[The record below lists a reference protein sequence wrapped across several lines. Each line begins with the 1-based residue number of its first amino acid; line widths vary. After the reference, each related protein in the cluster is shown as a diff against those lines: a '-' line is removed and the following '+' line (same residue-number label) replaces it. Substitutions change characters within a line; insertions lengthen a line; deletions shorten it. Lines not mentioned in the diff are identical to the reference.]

1 MQILPKALT
10 GSNSLLGRK
19 PIPSHF
25 PTHYPRWYRAV
36 SPVPPRVPVQQ
47 FSIQRSTHG
56 IVIFHF
62 PRLGFCSIPTCAGV
76 WGFFFLCHDYFI
88 AKVLLLLM
96 KNRWRDG
103 FYVFPFFSYFFLYAI
118 LSLKFHFSPS
128 ISNRFRFDSCSPWSP
143 WPAGGRL
150 VAGWTDGNLR

>member
-25 PTHYPRWYRAV
+25 PTHYPRWYRAG

-62 PRLGFCSIPTCAGV
+62 PRLGFCFIPTCAGV
-76 WGFFFLCHDYFI
+76 WGFFLCHDYFI

-103 FYVFPFFSYFFLYAI
+103 FYVFPFFSYFFVCHPFAKV
-118 LSLKFHFSPS
+118 SLFPFDKQSLP
-128 ISNRFRFDSCSPWSP
+128 FRFLFPMEP
-143 WPAGGRL
+143 M
-150 VAGWTDGNLR
+150 AGWWQTGSGMDGR

>member
-1 MQILPKALT
+1 MQILPKALS

-25 PTHYPRWYRAV
+25 PTHYPRWYRAG

-62 PRLGFCSIPTCAGV
+62 PRLGFCFIPTCAGV
-76 WGFFFLCHDYFI
+76 WGFFMSWLFYCKSFIASYEKPLAGWFLC
-88 AKVLLLLM
+88 
-96 KNRWRDG
+96 
-103 FYVFPFFSYFFLYAI
+103 FSFLFVFFLYAI

-143 WPAGGRL
+143 WTAGGRL